1 MSREDQ
7 KVEDGRSSLLHNFKI
22 FLLGGYCI
30 LGCMSGTSCMILWS
44 IASLLSQ
51 KAAF

>member
-1 MSREDQ
+1 MSMEDQ
-7 KVEDGRSSLLHNFKI
+7 KFENGGSGLLHSFKNL
-22 FLLGGYCI
+22 FLVGYCI
-30 LGCMSGTSCMILWS
+30 LGCMGGTSCTILWS